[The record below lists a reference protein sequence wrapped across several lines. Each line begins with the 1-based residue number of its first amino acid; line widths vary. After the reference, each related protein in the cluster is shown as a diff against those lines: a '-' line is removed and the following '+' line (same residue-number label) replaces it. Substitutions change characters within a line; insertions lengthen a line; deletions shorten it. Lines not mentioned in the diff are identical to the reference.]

1 MKLIEDNTKK
11 IEFIDTVI
19 TGMKKRLMEV
29 QKIGKDNAAK
39 LANVDRHHGARDND
53 DEEDGPK
60 D

>member
-1 MKLIEDNTKK
+1 
-11 IEFIDTVI
+11 
-19 TGMKKRLMEV
+19 MEV